1 MKFSRREAIAYLSNL
16 MGTAGVY
23 PLLSS
28 SLAHGQASGSKDE
41 HFFLFVELKGGVHH
55 TVTTDYPDI
64 DAINRIAAE
73 TTSGAI
79 MKFPL
84 DDNHKSFFDNM
95 QVAEKYKLKD
105 LVDLG
110 PESKKLILNGYF
122 CALPYDEKNP
132 DAYYYQSPQDSNMRL
147 GPAALA
153 LADHMDKI
161 SVLRGVQMEG
171 TFHGVANE
179 EIYTGNSSQKGIH
192 LAGVLAQLLEQGRG
206 KKPLD
211 NLVLGGASYPTAS
224 TEAEV
229 KAAVQVPYAAI
240 RALTGKV
247 MNSDLPFAHAKR
259 IAQAWRARY
268 GLNASEALSARMHRI
283 YLDAF
288 ADAETAKQKLADIL
302 KDTAV
307 NKIATNDS
315 NDKRSLRANLGSQ
328 LDICLAL
335 FRSGLSRV
343 LTICSGGG
351 LGFGGFDSHMGMYH
365 DFEYEGVI
373 VPSFFKL
380 TKLTMDDLAKF
391 ITFIHNEDYD
401 KERKWKDVLTVVV
414 SSEFGRSNN
423 FSGGFDQDGRFGN
436 DHYYFNNNYIFMGKG
451 VNTGQW
457 LGKSDPV
464 TRFPHVIDFSK
475 LSRAGSQ
482 QDIENAFED
491 PVKVAVVNPNKERY
505 DKKIEMVTLKDGYSH
520 KFGTDT
526 GESGQPIGVV
536 QSDNLDSDLHTKRA
550 LMAKDVVRTLM
561 AIAGH
566 EDEFRNYYSDS
577 FFVGEQD
584 PAHVIK
590 QLVNK

>member
-16 MGTAGVY
+16 LGTAGVY

-28 SLAHGQASGSKDE
+28 SLAQGQTSESKDE

-64 DAINRIAAE
+64 DAINKIAE
-73 TTSGAI
+73 NRPEAI
-79 MKFPL
+79 MKFTL
-84 DDNHKSFFDNM
+84 NDDYKSFFDDNL
-95 QVAEKYKLKD
+95 VEGYNLKA
-105 LVDLG
+105 LTQQG
-110 PESKKLILNGYF
+110 MASEKLILNGYF
-122 CALPYDEKNP
+122 CALPYDVKNP
-132 DAYYYQSPQDSNMRL
+132 NDYYYQSPQDRNLRL

-153 LADHMDKI
+153 LAEHMDKI

-179 EIYTGNSSQKGIH
+179 EIYTGSSSQKGIH
-192 LAGVLAQLLEQGRG
+192 LAGVLAQLLEQGRD
-206 KKPLD
+206 KKALD

-224 TEAEV
+224 TEAKV

-240 RALTGKV
+240 RALTGKI
-247 MNSDLPFAHAKR
+247 MSSGLPFVHAER

-268 GLNASEALSARMHRI
+268 GLDASTALSAAMHRM
-283 YLDAF
+283 YLNSF
-288 ADAETAKQKLADIL
+288 AAAETARQNLADIVNN
-302 KDTAV
+302 TVA
-307 NKIATNDS
+307 NKIATNDD
-315 NDKRSLRANLGSQ
+315 NDKRALRANLGLQ
-328 LDICLAL
+328 FDICLAL

-351 LGFGGFDSHMGMYH
+351 SGFGGFDSHIGMYH
-365 DFEYEGVI
+365 DIDYEGMM

-391 ITFIHNEDYD
+391 IAFIHEEKYD
-401 KERKWKDVLTVVV
+401 DKRKWKDVLTVVV

-423 FSGGFDQDGRFGN
+423 FSGGFEKRGNFGN

-464 TRFPHVIDFSK
+464 TRFPHVVDFSL
-475 LSRAGSQ
+475 LSRAASQ
-482 QDIENAFED
+482 TEIEKAFED
-491 PVKVAVVNPNKERY
+491 PVKVDDVNPNEVNPNEDQY
-505 DKKIEMVTLKDGYSH
+505 DKKIHLATLKEGYQLG
-520 KFGTDT
+520 KAD
-526 GESGQPIGVV
+526 ELAQRLGVI
-536 QSDNLDSDLHTKRA
+536 QSNVADSNTQTKRA
-550 LMAKDVVRTLM
+550 LMAKDVIRTLM
-561 AIAGH
+561 AIAGY

-584 PAHVIK
+584 PAHVIT
-590 QLVNK
+590 QLVGK